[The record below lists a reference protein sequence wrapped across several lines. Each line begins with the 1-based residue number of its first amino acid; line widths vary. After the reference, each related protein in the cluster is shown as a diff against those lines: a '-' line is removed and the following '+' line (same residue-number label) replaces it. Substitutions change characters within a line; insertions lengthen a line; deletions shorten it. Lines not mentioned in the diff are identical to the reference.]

1 MSAHVILAPNRNIW
15 RLEQAGRA
23 AVLIDAASYFS
34 ALRESLIKARSTVF
48 IIGWDLDSRTR
59 LVGESGKAEDGYP
72 EGFVDFL
79 TVLLNERP
87 HLHVH
92 LLVWDYSMLYA
103 LEREPFPTVSLGW
116 RTPRRFHY
124 CLDDNLPAGASH
136 HQKIVVV
143 DDAVAFSG
151 GQDLTIR
158 RWDSSLHRLDDP
170 DRVDPA
176 GESYAPYHDVQA
188 VVDGK
193 AALALAELVRER
205 WRNGA
210 CKRAPPI
217 QALGDPWPQSITPD
231 LTEVDVGIA
240 RTYPAFED
248 KDEIRECETLFFDS
262 IERAERTIFIENQYL
277 TATRFADRLAKRL
290 RENPKLEVAIVAPR
304 NAHSWLEAQTMHVG
318 LGRFM
323 RVFEDAGV
331 SERVA
336 LFYPQVREGN
346 RAVEIMIHSKVMIV
360 DDVFLR
366 VGSANLNNRSFGLDT
381 ECDLAFEAT
390 TPEQRRAILR
400 VRDGMLGHFCG
411 VGADEVAASLSR
423 SGSLIATAR
432 SLRRG
437 GHSLEPIDL
446 EGAEIGTVSALES
459 VADPER
465 PIAPPAFLQTFV
477 GERPRVQPL
486 RRFAKIIGVGIV
498 IVALI
503 LAWRFTA
510 LSALAHP
517 DHVRQWLSGIADMPA
532 APLIVLATFVVGGL
546 LMFPVLLLI
555 AATAAAFGPW
565 LGFALASTGAIA
577 SAIVTYG
584 VGAAIG
590 RRTMEKILGPRLHRL
605 RRGIVRRGVLAV
617 AAIRLVPVA
626 PFTLVNLVAGAS
638 KIPFADY
645 VLGTIIGMAPGL
657 ILMSALGYQIWS
669 VITAPTLT
677 NVLLF
682 ILAVLGWLAVSIG
695 AQGLLLRWRRRGT

>member
-1 MSAHVILAPNRNIW
+1 M
-15 RLEQAGRA
+15 
-23 AVLIDAASYFS
+23 LIDAASYFS

-116 RTPRRFHY
+116 CTPRRFHY
-124 CLDDNLPAGASH
+124 CLDDDLPAGASH

-158 RWDSSLHRLDDP
+158 RWDSSHHRLDDP

-176 GESYAPYHDVQA
+176 GDPYAPYHDVQA

-231 LTEVDVGIA
+231 LTEIDVGIA

-290 RENPKLEVAIVAPR
+290 RENPKLEVAIIAPR

-346 RAVEIMIHSKVMIV
+346 RTAEIMIHSKVMIV

-411 VGADEVAASLSR
+411 VGAEEVAASLSR

-432 SLRRG
+432 SLRHG

-517 DHVRQWLSGIADMPA
+517 DHVRQWLSGIAEMPA

-546 LMFPVLLLI
+546 LVFPVLLLI

-565 LGFALASTGAIA
+565 LGFALASTGAIT

-590 RRTMEKILGPRLHRL
+590 RRTMEKVLGPRLHRL

-626 PFTLVNLVAGAS
+626 PFTLVNLIAGAS